1 MPRVPFTIDSRFLE
15 DVCTAVLQEAR
26 KRFGSSGLSPEDLTQ
41 EAMLVTFE
49 KVHNGTLTRLTS
61 SLKTYVIGVLKKKGL
76 EAQRDKS
83 KFASIPNLPKQ
94 SFDDVIDPVD
104 IGTAQNAI
112 DRWLNKDSAEEQDEL
127 QSAVYDIVTNMADP
141 CKTIL
146 WAYYWE
152 GNNMREI
159 ATMMNYANARVAT
172 TQKSRCMT
180 KLKTA
185 MEDSSTISDHDTRR
199 KIYRV

>member
-15 DVCTAVLQEAR
+15 DVRTAVLQEAR

-94 SFDDVIDPVD
+94 SSDDVIDPVD
-104 IGTAQNAI
+104 IGTVQNAI
-112 DRWLNKDSAEEQDEL
+112 DRWLNKDSVEEQDEL

-152 GNNMREI
+152 GNSMREI

-180 KLKTA
+180 KVKEA
-185 MEDSSTISDHDTRR
+185 MTEIRNKLRS
-199 KIYRV
+199 

>member
-15 DVCTAVLQEAR
+15 DVRTAVLQEAR
-26 KRFGSSGLSPEDLTQ
+26 KRFGSSGLSPEDMTQ

-94 SFDDVIDPVD
+94 SSDDVIDPVD

-112 DRWLNKDSAEEQDEL
+112 DRWLNKDSVEEQDEL

-152 GNNMREI
+152 GNSMREI

-180 KLKTA
+180 KVKTA
-185 MEDSSTISDHDTRR
+185 MDEIFNDMRS
-199 KIYRV
+199 

>member
-15 DVCTAVLQEAR
+15 DVRTAVLQEAR

-83 KFASIPNLPKQ
+83 KFASVPNQ
-94 SFDDVIDPVD
+94 SGQSADDVIDPVD

-112 DRWLNKDSAEEQDEL
+112 DRWLNKDSVEEQDEL

-152 GNNMREI
+152 GNSMREI
-159 ATMMNYANARVAT
+159 ATMMDYNNARVAT

-185 MEDSSTISDHDTRR
+185 MEEFLNNIRS
-199 KIYRV
+199 